1 MEVQKYEINYLSND
15 VENILIEQ
23 AFKMQK
29 FADSC
34 EKYETVSPYQY
45 CLVDYSNAS
54 NAQYNFTNAA
64 QYHSGYQQQFNYPG
78 SYFPPC
84 SYAETA
90 YPYHQPLFL
99 PSMDYPSGDAIELS
113 QLKRSLGCLN
123 LVQTRKKDRYE

>member
-1 MEVQKYEINYLSND
+1 

-34 EKYETVSPYQY
+34 GKFETVSPHQY
-45 CLVDYSNAS
+45 CLVDYGNAS
-54 NAQYNFTNAA
+54 NAQYNFTNA
-64 QYHSGYQQQFNYPG
+64 QYHSGYQQINYPA
-78 SYFPPC
+78 SYFAPY
-84 SYAETA
+84 SYVETA
-90 YPYHQPLFL
+90 YPYHQPMYL
-99 PSMDYPSGDAIELS
+99 PPADNPSGDAFELG